1 MLTEGRNGLV
11 RPCRADGDDV
21 ERRVVAEFAEKS
33 AGGVRRPA
41 DAPERSVRAL

>member
-21 ERRVVAEFAEKS
+21 ERRSRAALTGVAAE
-33 AGGVRRPA
+33 GVRRA
-41 DAPERSVRAL
+41 Y